1 MLSKQIIVKANLA
14 RNILENMLFN
24 TPHDKEIVLT
34 DQDKQDLTL
43 VLRSCEELAD
53 LGKTVEEMVQETVSA
68 IR

>member
-24 TPHDKEIVLT
+24 THQDKEIVLT
-34 DQDKQDLTL
+34 EQDKQDLTL

-53 LGKTVEEMVQETVSA
+53 LGKTVEEMVKETVSA